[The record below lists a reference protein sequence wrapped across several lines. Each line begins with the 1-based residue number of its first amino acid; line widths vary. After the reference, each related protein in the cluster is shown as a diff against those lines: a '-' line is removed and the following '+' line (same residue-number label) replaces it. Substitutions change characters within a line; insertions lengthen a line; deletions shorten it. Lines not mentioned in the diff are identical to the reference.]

1 MTRDDDTPWNS
12 PRPAEPT
19 DRVLADLHGYWEGL
33 RCGRVVPARAD
44 IDPRRIEEQLE
55 FAFVLERIAP
65 GIARFRIAG
74 QHLTRLMGMEVRG
87 MPLSSLVTP
96 PTRDLLA
103 QVTERVFATP
113 AVAEIEL
120 RAQTGLGRP
129 ALTGR
134 MLLLPMSSGSGMI
147 DRALGCLVTDG
158 RQIGLT
164 PRRFGW
170 AGSSVT
176 RIAAASESAAQGF
189 AEPPAPFEAQDET
202 PEMRRAKFRIVT
214 SGE

>member
-1 MTRDDDTPWNS
+1 MTRDDDTPWSS
-12 PRPAEPT
+12 PRPTEMAGRVMAELRT
-19 DRVLADLHGYWEGL
+19 YWEGL
-33 RCGRVVPARAD
+33 RCGRIVPSRAAN
-44 IDPRRIEEQLE
+44 DPRRIEAQLE
-55 FAFVLERIAP
+55 YAFILERIAP

-74 QHLTRLMGMEVRG
+74 QHLTRLKGMEVRG

-113 AVAEIEL
+113 AVAEIDL

-134 MLLLPMSSGSGMI
+134 MLLLPMSSGSGTI
-147 DRALGCLVTDG
+147 DRALGGLVTDG
-158 RQIGLT
+158 REIGLT
-164 PRRFGW
+164 PRRFTW

-176 RIAAASESAAQGF
+176 RIAAASEDVSQGF
-189 AEPPAPFEAQDET
+189 AEAPALFEGQVET

-214 SGE
+214 SRE